1 MARHLKHQVGE
12 SEGNLNSLL
21 DVWAGHS
28 SRTAGMEYP
37 RSTKDHQQVSNNREA
52 MHQFFLASKEWQLL
66 SPEESEMGREP
77 RSVSVYCRNTEL
89 RLRVTSQ
96 YRCTGNAD
104 SLNRIAMACRWGFI
118 NTAALPTL

>member
-1 MARHLKHQVGE
+1 
-12 SEGNLNSLL
+12 
-21 DVWAGHS
+21 
-28 SRTAGMEYP
+28 MEYP

-104 SLNRIAMACRWGFI
+104 SLNRIAMACRWGVHKYGGVAHFVDI
-118 NTAALPTL
+118 ADSIGIRGSRLTARNRKPS